1 MKNLDK
7 FRKEIDLI
15 DDKILSLLK
24 KRSKLALNIGN
35 IKNKNSSNPNLFRP
49 ERQFKILTRLFLKK
63 NNFFSVNDIF
73 SFWREIFSHQTNLQG
88 GIDFSILN
96 ILKKPEKKMIFEAF
110 GYDISIKTYKSLTRT
125 FEDIKNKNN
134 RLLILPYPGKM
145 KRSSWWRNKGFK
157 GLYII
162 SAIPFINKNQ
172 TTPQLV
178 VVSNKKPILEGDY
191 SFLYTSTKLIKEKNL
206 KKINQLKSSYLYL
219 SKSFL
224 NYDKLEFLGAYPNL
238 KI

>member
-15 DDKILSLLK
+15 DDKLLSLLQ
-24 KRSKLALNIGN
+24 KRSKVALKIGN

-49 ERQFKILTRLFLKK
+49 ERQFKILKRLFLKK
-63 NNFFSVNDIF
+63 NNLFSKNDIF

-88 GIDFSILN
+88 GIDFFIPN
-96 ILKKPEKKMIFEAF
+96 ILEKTEKKIIFEAF
-110 GYDISIKTYKSLTRT
+110 GYDISIKTCKSLTKA
-125 FEDIKNKNN
+125 FSEIKYKNN
-134 RLLILPYPGKM
+134 KLLILPYPGKM
-145 KRSSWWRNKGFK
+145 RRSNWWRNKSFK

-162 SAIPFINKNQ
+162 SAMPFIYKNQ
-172 TTPQLV
+172 TTPKLV

-191 SFLYTSTKLIKEKNL
+191 SFLYISSNLIKEKKL
-206 KKINQLKSSYLYL
+206 KKINQLKNSYLYL
-219 SKSFL
+219 SKNFL
-224 NYDKLEFLGAYPNL
+224 NYDKLEFIGAYPNL

>member
-1 MKNLDK
+1 MACSFYVIISHFDK

-88 GIDFSILN
+88 GIDFFILN
-96 ILKKPEKKMIFEAF
+96 ILKKPEKKMSFEAF

-125 FEDIKNKNN
+125 FADIKNKNN
-134 RLLILPYPGKM
+134 RLLILRYPGKM
-145 KRSSWWRNKGFK
+145 KRCSWWRNKGFK
-157 GLYII
+157 GFCLLFRKG
-162 SAIPFINKNQ
+162 SIPAEFDKP
-172 TTPQLV
+172 TATPVGREHGCQDCLLCTENREV
-178 VVSNKKPILEGDY
+178 
-191 SFLYTSTKLIKEKNL
+191 
-206 KKINQLKSSYLYL
+206 L
-219 SKSFL
+219 S
-224 NYDKLEFLGAYPNL
+224 P
-238 KI
+238 